1 MNDTNSAPSDAVSPP
16 YNEEEEERRWW
27 REMYSRMSKY
37 SRARRDGEG
46 PALSALDIEVRCYMI
61 VSSLS
66 YGRSRR
72 TWSKVLP
79 EIIAHRDA
87 LSSTARRVLL
97 RTMKEAAK
105 RLRADADRAEQRA
118 QRFDELVA
126 QLEHIRQSSKTD

>member
-1 MNDTNSAPSDAVSPP
+1 
-16 YNEEEEERRWW
+16 
-27 REMYSRMSKY
+27 
-37 SRARRDGEG
+37 
-46 PALSALDIEVRCYMI
+46 MI

-72 TWSKVLP
+72 KVLP

-87 LSSTARRVLL
+87 LSSIARRVLL

-126 QLEHIRQSSKTD
+126 QLDDPKLV

>member
-1 MNDTNSAPSDAVSPP
+1 
-16 YNEEEEERRWW
+16 
-27 REMYSRMSKY
+27 
-37 SRARRDGEG
+37 
-46 PALSALDIEVRCYMI
+46 MI

-118 QRFDELVA
+118 ERFDELVA
-126 QLEHIRQSSKTD
+126 QLDDPKQV